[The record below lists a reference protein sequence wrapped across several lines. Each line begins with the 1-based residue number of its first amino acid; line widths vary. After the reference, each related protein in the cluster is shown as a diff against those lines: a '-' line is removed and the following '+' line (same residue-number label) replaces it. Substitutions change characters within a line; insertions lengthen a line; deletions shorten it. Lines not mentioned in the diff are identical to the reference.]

1 MLGGIK
7 NIHCRRIS
15 SSMLCQLCIS
25 RHWRLQI
32 MTLAPDLAFAFLWG
46 RMSVSGSADTAEQ
59 RGKPEQSRCFTRSG
73 NTLYRWLTPTIH
85 PHTHTHFQFSLNP
98 PIKHQI
104 QDLFCCEVD
113 HNRIP
118 VRHNTAQP
126 GQHRQYCTQRKET
139 YVLSTMWIAPT
150 CLCQQAVQFWK
161 QRYAANCNSHTDL
174 WLFRMRRNS
183 FGCRPSR
190 SKASCCIFTTRV
202 FFLETL
208 LSNMISL
215 CAPVLL
221 QQCDLVFF
229 FWPKCF
235 SQI

>member
-59 RGKPEQSRCFTRSG
+59 RGKPEQSRCFTGSG

-118 VRHNTAQP
+118 VRHNTW
-126 GQHRQYCTQRKET
+126 
-139 YVLSTMWIAPT
+139 STSSI
-150 CLCQQAVQFWK
+150 L
-161 QRYAANCNSHTDL
+161 YAAKGNLRLVNDVNCSYVSLSAGSSVLKTAL
-174 WLFRMRRNS
+174 
-183 FGCRPSR
+183 
-190 SKASCCIFTTRV
+190 CCQ
-202 FFLETL
+202 L
-208 LSNMISL
+208 
-215 CAPVLL
+215 
-221 QQCDLVFF
+221 
-229 FWPKCF
+229 
-235 SQI
+235 